1 MDKSAV
7 FGKFAGYFL
16 AEHDLA
22 IYEFVQRLTML
33 QGKQRGSDAI
43 LAKAAPSNV
52 LHVLSYKNREGR
64 VVLPVKRCISFFD

>member
-7 FGKFAGYFL
+7 FGQFAGYFL

-43 LAKAAPSNV
+43 LAKAAT
-52 LHVLSYKNREGR
+52 
-64 VVLPVKRCISFFD
+64 